1 MNASN
6 VVFLLLIVGSVV
18 AMTWMHRAGQGR
30 GGMGGCG
37 GHGRNHGGHDESTPD
52 RHGEEEKKPLLGPPG
67 AGRDSSAS
75 KVADTEKHRRG
86 C

>member
-6 VVFLLLIVGSVV
+6 VIFLLLIVGSVF
-18 AMTWMHRAGQGR
+18 AMTWMHRAGHGR

-37 GHGRNHGGHDESTPD
+37 GHGHNHGGDDEPTPD
-52 RHGEEEKKPLLGPPG
+52 RRGEEEKKPLLGPPG
-67 AGRDSSAS
+67 AGRGSSAS
-75 KVADTEKHRRG
+75 KVTDAGKHRHG